1 MVFTK
6 WFSTK
11 DFIRDMMV
19 IWNKYLDGT
28 LGGTGQGTQGIQG
41 PPGPPGPGT
50 TIHSELTNLG
60 YNYSGHTG
68 FSPDTHTHNG
78 YLPTTSFNGLN
89 KITVS
94 ITAPT
99 TPSTGDLWIDIN

>member
-1 MVFTK
+1 M
-6 WFSTK
+6 
-11 DFIRDMMV
+11 RDMMV
-19 IWNKYLDGT
+19 LWNKHLNGT
-28 LGGTGQGTQGIQG
+28 LGGGTQGPPG
-41 PPGPPGPGT
+41 PTGPPGPGT
-50 TIHSELTNLG
+50 TIHSELSNLG

-94 ITAPT
+94 ETQPSNPT
-99 TPSTGDLWIDIN
+99 TGDLWIDIG